1 MLHEVARGGEV
12 FTTGVAEEFLDRMAG
27 AWVLCVHVA
36 ARQADDELDLV
47 PAYTYLLAV
56 L

>member
-1 MLHEVARGGEV
+1 MLDEIARGGEV

-47 PAYTYLLAV
+47 SAYTYLLAV